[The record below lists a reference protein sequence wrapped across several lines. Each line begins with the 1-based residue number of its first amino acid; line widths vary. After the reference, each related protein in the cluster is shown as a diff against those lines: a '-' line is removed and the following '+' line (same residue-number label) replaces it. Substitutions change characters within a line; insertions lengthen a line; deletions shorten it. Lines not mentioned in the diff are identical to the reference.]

1 MKSQRKEKIYNMLDE
16 KKYMEIIDEN
26 DNVIKYEIL
35 LSFVIFDTGKHYVIY
50 TDNTFNEKNELK
62 VYASIYNPL
71 DDTKLEKIETEQ
83 EWDIINKQ
91 INKLISK
98 K

>member
-1 MKSQRKEKIYNMLDE
+1 MSDE

-26 DNVIKYEIL
+26 DNVITYEIL
-35 LSFVIFDTGKHYVIY
+35 LSFMLFDTGKHYVVY
-50 TDNTFNEKNELK
+50 TDNTYNENNELN

-83 EWDIINKQ
+83 EWNIINRQ
-91 INKLISK
+91 INKLILK

>member
-1 MKSQRKEKIYNMLDE
+1 MPDE
-16 KKYMEIIDEN
+16 KKYMEIIDED

-35 LSFVIFDTGKHYVIY
+35 LSFILSNTGKHYVVY
-50 TDNTFNEKNELK
+50 TDNTYNKNNKLN
-62 VYASIYNPL
+62 VYAAIYNPL

-83 EWDIINKQ
+83 EWNIINSQ
-91 INKLISK
+91 IKKLIK

>member
-1 MKSQRKEKIYNMLDE
+1 MSDE

-26 DNVIKYEIL
+26 DNVITYEIL
-35 LSFVIFDTGKHYVIY
+35 LSFMLFDTGKHYVVY
-50 TDNTFNEKNELK
+50 TDNTYNENNELN

-83 EWDIINKQ
+83 EWNIINNQ
-91 INKLISK
+91 INKLILK

>member
-1 MKSQRKEKIYNMLDE
+1 MSDE

-35 LSFVIFDTGKHYVIY
+35 LSFMLSDTGKHYVVY
-50 TDNTFNEKNELK
+50 TDNTYNENNELN

-71 DDTKLEKIETEQ
+71 DDTKLEKIKTEQ
-83 EWDIINKQ
+83 EWNVINKQ
-91 INKLISK
+91 INKLILK